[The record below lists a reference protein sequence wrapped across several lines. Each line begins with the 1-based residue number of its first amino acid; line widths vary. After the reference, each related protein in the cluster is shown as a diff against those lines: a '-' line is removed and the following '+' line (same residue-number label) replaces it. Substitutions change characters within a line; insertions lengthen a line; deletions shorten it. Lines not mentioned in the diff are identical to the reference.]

1 MKNNVLCCIFNHNI
15 TENSVRWL
23 DLLSER
29 FDAFVLDSGSEV
41 KNDRFLT
48 YDNIYYGGLFNK
60 ALSMFNAGNY
70 DWLLVLTSDVL
81 IDDVN
86 AIKLLNKIDYIKTS
100 TNVGLFA
107 PSVDIT
113 SGDYWGN
120 VNNGTDNMYNVL
132 VQNGFFHLI
141 NKKVL
146 HEVGDKT
153 GSDVFGYGIDLLLSS
168 I

>member
-1 MKNNVLCCIFNHNI
+1 MAVIFS
-15 TENSVRWL
+15 SVV
-23 DLLSER
+23 SP
-29 FDAFVLDSGSEV
+29 
-41 KNDRFLT
+41 
-48 YDNIYYGGLFNK
+48 
-60 ALSMFNAGNY
+60 SMDYKVINAG
-70 DWLLVLTSDVL
+70 
-81 IDDVN
+81 
-86 AIKLLNKIDYIKTS
+86 KLLNKIDYIKNS

-168 I
+168 ICNTKK